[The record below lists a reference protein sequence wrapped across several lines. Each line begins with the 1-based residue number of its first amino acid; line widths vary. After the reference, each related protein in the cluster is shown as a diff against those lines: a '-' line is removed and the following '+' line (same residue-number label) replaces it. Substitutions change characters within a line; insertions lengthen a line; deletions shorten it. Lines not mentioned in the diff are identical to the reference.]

1 MGAHGMLRLLLRT
14 LAAAALGQTVLKS
27 EVRDF
32 EELWAQRRAQGLRLT
47 HLDFPP
53 YAEGECTRLIGEI
66 NNQARYAP
74 TPLQRAPY
82 RCAPVQVPLSCMAD
96 RVKRLFLLAQA
107 RAATRCPIRPP
118 PFPPHEPR
126 AQDAWAIA
134 AEATA
139 KLGEKAENPGPAVSS
154 LLQQWEGI
162 ASADG
167 APVAGSRA
175 EGRRESADSPED
187 AREGGAFLETAAGA
201 SPLAPMGVPQMAELV
216 RRLEWVLAE
225 TAAEVSQLD
234 PDKPSTGVPS

>member
-1 MGAHGMLRLLLRT
+1 MLRSLLRT

-53 YAEGECTRLIGEI
+53 YAEGECARLIGEI
-66 NNQARYAP
+66 NQARYAP
-74 TPLQRAPY
+74 APLQCAPH

-96 RVKRLFLLAQA
+96 RVRRLFLLAQA
-107 RAATRCPIRPP
+107 RAATRCPRRPP

-154 LLQQWEGI
+154 LLQQWEGG
-162 ASADG
+162 ADADG
-167 APVAGSRA
+167 AAVAGSRA
-175 EGRRESADSPED
+175 EGRREGADSPED

-225 TAAEVSQLD
+225 TAAEVSELD